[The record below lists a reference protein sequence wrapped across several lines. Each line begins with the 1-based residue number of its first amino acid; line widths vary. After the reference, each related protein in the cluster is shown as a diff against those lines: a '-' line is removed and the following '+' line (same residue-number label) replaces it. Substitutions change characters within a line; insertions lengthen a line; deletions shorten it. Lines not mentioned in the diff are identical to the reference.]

1 MHSLVIL
8 LSSAFEWI
16 EPLVPDLAFFYLV
29 SLLIPILRTV
39 GAASTRHDVMTLY
52 YPPVVFIP
60 SLGPLG
66 PPPNQHFLL
75 VRSNSSRVGK
85 ISL

>member
-1 MHSLVIL
+1 MHSLVIF

-16 EPLVPDLAFFYLV
+16 KTLVPDFAFYLV
-29 SLLIPILRTV
+29 SLLIPILRTI

-66 PPPNQHFLL
+66 PPPTQHFLL